1 LKEAGKALPA
11 GVLVARVQEACKIGE
26 KRAKALIAT
35 MEEAGELAAT
45 PRQAKRGGEVRRG
58 TPEQVAAY
66 MKPRLPLEAKP

>member
-1 LKEAGKALPA
+1 VREAA
-11 GVLVARVQEACKIGE
+11 KIGE
-26 KRAKALIAT
+26 KRAVALIALC
-35 MEEAGELAAT
+35 EEAGEIAST